1 MKKGL
6 KNCLVFALFMIISLW
21 VIETSIA
28 QVTLEVLNPRGEI
41 EPSKNRGISP
51 RVSDLAGKRI
61 GLYDNGKDGFSDFL
75 DVTESLLKEKY
86 PTATIKRYQ
95 GAFDLG
101 DVIAGTI
108 AKEVDVF
115 IYGSGD

>member
-1 MKKGL
+1 MENRL
-6 KNCLVFALFMIISLW
+6 NNFLVFALFTVMSFG
-21 VIETSIA
+21 VIESSVA

-41 EPSKNRGISP
+41 EPPKTLGISP
-51 RVSDLAGKRI
+51 RVSDLAGKKI
-61 GLYDNGKDGFSDFL
+61 GIYDNGKEGFAAFL
-75 DVTESLLKEKY
+75 DITEKLLKEKY

-101 DVIAGTI
+101 DVIAGKM
-108 AKEVDVF
+108 AKEIDTF